1 MKKLA
6 FIILTLSLTLV
17 SCSKEDSM
25 TEETT
30 LTEAEIPVEIK
41 SYIIDH
47 FPSNSINSAEKNT
60 VQNETFY
67 TVFLSGNL
75 NLEFNSQF
83 DITDIDAE
91 TELPDSVVPQPIRDY
106 VSQNYPNNFITD
118 WEIED
123 GYQEVEL
130 DNGIELE
137 FTLDGIFIRMDDN
150 NDDDDDNEIV
160 LTASEIPAEIST
172 YITTHFP
179 DSSIIRAIK
188 ETDDNIISYE
198 VYLSDNFELT
208 FNSDFEIIE
217 IEGDTQLPNSV
228 IPQAILDYVAQNYAT
243 NFITDW
249 ELKTNYQEIELNN
262 GLELEF
268 TLEGVFIRVD
278 EDNNDGDENE
288 VVLTENEIPTEIR
301 TYVTTHFP
309 NSTIV
314 RAIKETDENVI
325 TYELYLSE
333 NVELTFNNT
342 FQIIEIDGTT
352 QLPDSVI
359 PTAILDYVAQN
370 YPNNFITNWE
380 LEDNHQQVEL
390 NDETE
395 LEFTLDG
402 VFIRVDND

>member
-6 FIILTLSLTLV
+6 IVILAFTLSFV
-17 SCSKEDSM
+17 SCSTDDNNIDDTILS
-25 TEETT
+25 
-30 LTEAEIPVEIK
+30 EAEIPVEIK

-47 FPSNSINSAEKNT
+47 FPSNSINSTEKNT

-91 TELPDSVVPQPIRDY
+91 TELPDSVIPQPIRDY

-130 DNGIELE
+130 NNGVELE
-137 FTLDGIFIRMDDN
+137 FTLDGVFIRVDDN
-150 NDDDDDNEIV
+150 NDDDDNEVVLTENEIPV
-160 LTASEIPAEIST
+160 EIKT
-172 YITTHFP
+172 YVTTHFP
-179 DSSIIRAIK
+179 NSSIIRAIK
-188 ETDDNIISYE
+188 ETDDNMIS
-198 VYLSDNFELT
+198 
-208 FNSDFEIIE
+208 
-217 IEGDTQLPNSV
+217 
-228 IPQAILDYVAQNYAT
+228 
-243 NFITDW
+243 
-249 ELKTNYQEIELNN
+249 
-262 GLELEF
+262 
-268 TLEGVFIRVD
+268 
-278 EDNNDGDENE
+278 
-288 VVLTENEIPTEIR
+288 
-301 TYVTTHFP
+301 
-309 NSTIV
+309 
-314 RAIKETDENVI
+314 
-325 TYELYLSE
+325 YELYLSE
-333 NVELTFNNT
+333 NVELTFNDA
-342 FQIIEIDGTT
+342 FQIIEIDGAS

-370 YPNNFITNWE
+370 YPNNFITDWE